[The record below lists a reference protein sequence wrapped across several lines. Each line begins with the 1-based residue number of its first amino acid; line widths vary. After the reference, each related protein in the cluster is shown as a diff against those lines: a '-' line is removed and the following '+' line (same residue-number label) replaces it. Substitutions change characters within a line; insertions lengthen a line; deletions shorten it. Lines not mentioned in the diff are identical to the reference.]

1 MGSARDV
8 NAIMEG
14 VSISREA
21 GDLLEVADGGVATH
35 IVLLLDVF
43 KF

>member
-8 NAIMEG
+8 NAMTHG
-14 VSISREA
+14 VSVGREA
-21 GDLLEVADGGVATH
+21 GDLLEVADGGIATH

-43 KF
+43 EF